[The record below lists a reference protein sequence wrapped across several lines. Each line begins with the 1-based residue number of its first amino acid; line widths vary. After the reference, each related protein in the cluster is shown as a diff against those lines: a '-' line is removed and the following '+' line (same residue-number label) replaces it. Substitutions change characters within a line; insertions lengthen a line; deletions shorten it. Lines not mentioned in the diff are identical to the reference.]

1 MRAISGRVLLLATLL
16 AIGSGCG
23 SPPAPPAPG
32 EARGMVPDLRGYS
45 VMVLPIQLKA
55 GVPQGLSPDL
65 EIAYALRTRG
75 EGVTWTFPPELEDVL
90 QRSPS
95 VRAQTRGLPVQT
107 FLQAEVNRVGDPLF
121 GNLVRLSGLTGA
133 DVAILPVELKWGE
146 SGSYQ
151 LSAALI
157 GIRTGRVSWYGV
169 LEGSQ
174 GEAEDPATLASVT
187 ELLARALLPFE

>member
-1 MRAISGRVLLLATLL
+1 
-16 AIGSGCG
+16 
-23 SPPAPPAPG
+23 
-32 EARGMVPDLRGYS
+32 MVPDLRGYS
-45 VMVLPIQLKA
+45 VMVLPVQVKT

-75 EGVTWTFPPELEDVL
+75 EGVTWTFPPEIEEVL
-90 QRSPS
+90 RRSPG
-95 VRAQTRGLPVQT
+95 VRAQIRGLPVQT
-107 FLQAEVNRVGDPLF
+107 FIQAEVNRVGEPLF

-146 SGSYQ
+146 SGTYQ

-169 LEGSQ
+169 LESSQ
-174 GEAEDPATLASVT
+174 GEVGDPATLASVT
-187 ELLARALLPFE
+187 ELLARALFPFG